1 MLDVLIKNGR
11 ILDGTGKE
19 PVNCDIGLIGDKI
32 EDIGDI
38 NSEAKKM
45 IDAKNL
51 FVSPGFIDI
60 HTHSDFFLFF
70 RFEGR
75 QQNFSRSNI

>member
-1 MLDVLIKNGR
+1 MLDVLIKNGN

-38 NSEAKKM
+38 KSESKKI

-60 HTHSDFFLFF
+60 HTHSDFFIFLIQMQTVKFLK
-70 RFEGR
+70 E
-75 QQNFSRSNI
+75 

>member
-38 NSEAKKM
+38 NSEAKKN
-45 IDAKNL
+45 D
-51 FVSPGFIDI
+51 
-60 HTHSDFFLFF
+60 
-70 RFEGR
+70 
-75 QQNFSRSNI
+75 